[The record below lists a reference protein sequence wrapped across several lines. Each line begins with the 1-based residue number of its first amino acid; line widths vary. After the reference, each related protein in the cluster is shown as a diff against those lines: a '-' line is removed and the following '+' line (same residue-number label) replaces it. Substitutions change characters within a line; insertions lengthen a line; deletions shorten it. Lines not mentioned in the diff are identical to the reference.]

1 MQNKQTILIIDD
13 NKENVATLLQLLNMH
28 NLISALDGQTAIDIA
43 HEEEDIDLILLDIMM
58 PNIDGFEVCKVLK
71 NIPKITHVPIIFL
84 SSKNKQ
90 EDIQKDIQKCFDMG
104 AVDYI
109 SKPFYPNE
117 LLSRVNTHLKLR
129 AYEKDLE
136 LKVQAEVKK
145 NSLKEQMIYQQSKQA
160 ALGELLMHIAHQW
173 KQPLASLGSV
183 NLLNKTKIETG
194 VAITNDDILKSI
206 GKSDDI
212 IEFMAET
219 IDTFKNFYEQSNENE
234 YFFIADSVIDILSII
249 EATFYFDNIN
259 IYIISH
265 EVEKTFGNINEFSQ
279 VIFSILNNARDIF
292 KLRNIEDPEINIL
305 IENKKISIRD
315 NAGGIEEGLLEDI
328 FLPSLSTNG
337 STGIGLYISKNIVEK
352 NSGVITAS
360 NYKNG
365 AIFTIELSQEES
377 E

>member
-1 MQNKQTILIIDD
+1 
-13 NKENVATLLQLLNMH
+13 
-28 NLISALDGQTAIDIA
+28 GQTAIDIA

-71 NIPKITHVPIIFL
+71 NIPKIAHVPIIFL

-90 EDIQKDIQKCFDMG
+90 KDIQKDIQKCFDMG

-206 GKSDDI
+206 GKSEDI

>member
-1 MQNKQTILIIDD
+1 MPNKQTILIIDD
-13 NKENVATLLQLLNMH
+13 NKEDVATLFQLLNMH
-28 NLISALDGQTAIDIA
+28 NLISALSGQAAINIA
-43 HEEEDIDLILLDIMM
+43 HEEDIDLILLDVTI

-71 NIPKITHVPIIFL
+71 SIPKIKHVPLIFL
-84 SSKNKQ
+84 TCKNRR
-90 EDIQKDIQKCFDMG
+90 EDIQKGFDMG
-104 AVDYI
+104 AIDYI
-109 SKPFYPNE
+109 PKPFFPNK

-136 LKVQAEVKK
+136 LKVQTEVKK

-183 NLLNKTKIETG
+183 NLLNKTKIEAGIT
-194 VAITNDDILKSI
+194 ITNDDILKSI
-206 GKSDDI
+206 GKSEDI

-234 YFFIADSVIDILSII
+234 YFFISESVIDILSIV

-292 KLRNIEDPEINIL
+292 KARNIEKPEINIL
-305 IENKKISIRD
+305 IENNKVSIRD

-328 FLPSLSTNG
+328 FLQSLSTND
-337 STGIGLYISKNIVEK
+337 STGIGLYISKNIIEK
-352 NSGVITAS
+352 NGGVITAS
-360 NYKNG
+360 NYEDG
-365 AIFTIELSQEES
+365 AIFTIELPKEVTV
-377 E
+377 